1 MKQFFGMSQRGNLD
15 EALQGLHAPQFI
27 MLLSNENQLE
37 ALLKLADA
45 VPSGGM
51 AKNLIQ
57 DGQILVNG
65 EVCTMRGKKLRPG
78 DTASCLGA
86 TYTVTT
92 HEA

>member
-1 MKQFFGMSQRGNLD
+1 MKVIVKRK
-15 EALQGLHAPQFI
+15 EPQSKQVPISTEFI
-27 MLLSNENQLE
+27 RLE

-57 DGQILVNG
+57 DGQ
-65 EVCTMRGKKLRPG
+65 VCTMRGKKLRPG

-86 TYTVTT
+86 TYAVTV

>member
-1 MKQFFGMSQRGNLD
+1 
-15 EALQGLHAPQFI
+15 
-27 MLLSNENQLE
+27 
-37 ALLKLADA
+37 
-45 VPSGGM
+45 M

-57 DGQILVNG
+57 DGQVLVNG

-86 TYTVTT
+86 TYAVTV